1 MTGKMAEL
9 AIPLW
14 VWITFGAAA
23 MQNLR
28 SLLQKRLTGRL
39 SVGGATFSRFLF
51 AAPFALVYVGAL
63 YKLGAP
69 IPDVPVK
76 FWPIV
81 FVGGIAQI
89 IGTFTLVG
97 LFKLRNFAVG
107 NAFSKTETLQ
117 AAFFGAILL
126 GEGLPPLALGA
137 IFIGFAGIAALSVPQ
152 GAQFD
157 RRAALVGLVSGGSFG
172 IAAICYRAAATSLVG
187 TDATMQ
193 AAIALL
199 AAVSIQSLSM
209 GAWLA
214 VKERGEIA
222 RVIKAARSTVPV
234 SLVGVLSSIGW
245 FTAMAMQNASLVRAV
260 GQVELIFSI
269 LTAWL
274 FFKERSTKRE
284 IAGVL
289 LVALSVV
296 LIVLS
301 A

>member
-1 MTGKMAEL
+1 MAEL

-14 VWITFGAAA
+14 VWITLGAAA

-51 AAPFALVYVGAL
+51 AAPIALIYVVILHKGG
-63 YKLGAP
+63 GAP
-69 IPDVPVK
+69 IPDIPAR

-81 FVGGIAQI
+81 AVGGVAQI
-89 IGTFTLVG
+89 IGTFLLVG

-126 GEGLPPLALGA
+126 GEGLSLFALIAIMIGFMGIAVLSIPRGA
-137 IFIGFAGIAALSVPQ
+137 TFDTRAAFIGLGS
-152 GAQFD
+152 GA
-157 RRAALVGLVSGGSFG
+157 SFG
-172 IAAICYRAAATSLVG
+172 VAAICYRASALSLDG
-187 TDATMQ
+187 TGTMMQ
-193 AAIALL
+193 AGMALF
-199 AAVSIQSLSM
+199 AALSIQTIVM
-209 GAWLA
+209 GSWLA
-214 VKERGEIA
+214 LRERGEIM
-222 RVIKAARSTVPV
+222 RVIRAFRSTALV
-234 SLVGVLSSIGW
+234 SLVGVLSSVGW
-245 FTAMAMQNASLVRAV
+245 FTAMAMEHAALVRAV
-260 GQVELIFSI
+260 GQVELIFSL

-274 FFKERSTKRE
+274 IFKEQSTKRE

-289 LVALSVV
+289 LVGLSVI
-296 LIVLS
+296 LIVLK